1 MINTIYC
8 DKLHVY
14 KQNPKTKGSLV
25 MLQQLSDDL
34 LLEAYDRAIQHCLN
48 ADFISIIKQELRRRG
63 LLKHIHMKKDRS

>member
-1 MINTIYC
+1 
-8 DKLHVY
+8 
-14 KQNPKTKGSLV
+14 

>member
-1 MINTIYC
+1 
-8 DKLHVY
+8 
-14 KQNPKTKGSLV
+14 

-63 LLKHIHMKKDRS
+63 LLKHIHMKKRSFLVVERSSLPTFLWGRLFITLILFP